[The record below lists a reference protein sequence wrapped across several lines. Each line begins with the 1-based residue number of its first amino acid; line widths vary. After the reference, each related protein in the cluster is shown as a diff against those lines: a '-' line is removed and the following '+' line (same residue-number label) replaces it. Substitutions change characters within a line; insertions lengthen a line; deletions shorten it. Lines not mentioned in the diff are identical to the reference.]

1 MSKRILFVIDNLG
14 SGGAQN
20 QMTLLASLLS
30 QQSYNIEFFTYH
42 TGDFFKFRLDALAIT
57 IHSIPKTTKVGF
69 NVVQKLRRVL
79 KANQFDAIISFLQT
93 PSFYASIA
101 KVLAGNKIPLV
112 ISERFI
118 SFEKKGTIRYRVKKI
133 THALADFATTNS
145 HHERERLIRKGLTTT
160 DKIKTIYNVVDLI
173 HFEPSTDVKIRN
185 QLLCV
190 ASVSSY
196 KNGLCVLEA
205 MNLLKQ
211 SDALNFNLSWVGNK
225 VYTIPERAEYI
236 KRMEDKIQDYDL
248 QDHWTWIEPTKDI
261 KSFYHSHDALVHPSY
276 REGLPNVVCESLAC
290 GLPVILSHVL
300 DHAILADYPNNG
312 FLFDPAQ
319 AQELADRI
327 KSFYEMTETDKNKMR
342 SNCRRFSEKHF
353 SEQRFV
359 DNYTSILQSLTD
371 A

>member
-1 MSKRILFVIDNLG
+1 MIDNLG

-20 QMTLLASLLS
+20 QMTLLASLLDR
-30 QQSYNIEFFTYH
+30 QSYKIEFFTYH
-42 TGDFFKFRLDALAIT
+42 TGDFFKYRLDALAIP
-57 IHSIPKTTKVGF
+57 IHTSSKTSKVGL
-69 NVVQKLRRVL
+69 NVVRKLRSLL

-101 KVLAGNKIPLV
+101 KVLAGNTIPLI

-160 DKIKTIYNVVDLI
+160 DKINTIYNVVDVDHFKPPANTKI
-173 HFEPSTDVKIRN
+173 HHK
-185 QLLCV
+185 LLCV

-205 MNLLKQ
+205 MNILKQ
-211 SDALNFNLSWVGNK
+211 SNELNFTLSWVGNK
-225 VYTIPERAEYI
+225 VYTIPERAAYI
-236 KRMEDKIQDYDL
+236 KKMEDKIQEYNL
-248 QDHWTWIEPTKDI
+248 QDQWTWIKPTKDI

-290 GLPVILSHVL
+290 GLPVILSNVL
-300 DHAILADYPNNG
+300 DHARLADLPNNG
-312 FLFDPAQ
+312 FLFNPTQ
-319 AQELADRI
+319 PLELAERI
-327 KSFYEMTETDKNKMR
+327 TSFYGLTETDKHKMK
-342 SNCRRFSEKHF
+342 SNCRLFAEKHF
-353 SEQRFV
+353 SEKRFV
-359 DNYTSILQSLTD
+359 DHYTSILHSLIH